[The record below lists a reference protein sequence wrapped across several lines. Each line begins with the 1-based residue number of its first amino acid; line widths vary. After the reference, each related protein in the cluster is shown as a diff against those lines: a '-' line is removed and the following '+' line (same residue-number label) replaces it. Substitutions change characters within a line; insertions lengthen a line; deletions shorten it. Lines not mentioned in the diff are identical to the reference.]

1 MKSISIF
8 IFFKNI
14 SLVRR
19 SFKRHILKSILTVFF
34 SAGWHL
40 MPNMI
45 KVQNISRNQLAGK
58 QWCCP
63 KNVPSVIRRQDSG
76 YWDCR
81 CSQHHRLK
89 LKREGHC
96 NTFGSS
102 FKVTKK
108 KKRHVGAFLGFVET
122 SQCASGE
129 GWHRVSFTAGPGLM
143 ALTASCSGVL
153 VCYTG
158 VWRIRRLFEEFI
170 VFQHALLKRHD
181 TEKKLNNKKFFV
193 VSEAIP
199 TNDVFPIGFLRR
211 TVTEH
216 MKQVLHL
223 WQFGEVW
230 CILWCYV
237 ILTVRFWIPSEKAP
251 ICLTVPSESSICET
265 TSSFQTQTTTD
276 YRNHAA
282 NILKSPSKH
291 WWQCAHNKKCIKTG
305 VLSPIITLST

>member
-108 KKRHVGAFLGFVET
+108 KKDTWEHSWGLLRQVSVQVERVGTEFHSQQDQVSWRWQPHAVESSSVTLGF
-122 SQCASGE
+122 GE
-129 GWHRVSFTAGPGLM
+129 
-143 ALTASCSGVL
+143 
-153 VCYTG
+153 
-158 VWRIRRLFEEFI
+158 FEDS
-170 VFQHALLKRHD
+170 LK
-181 TEKKLNNKKFFV
+181 N
-193 VSEAIP
+193 S
-199 TNDVFPIGFLRR
+199 
-211 TVTEH
+211 
-216 MKQVLHL
+216 
-223 WQFGEVW
+223 
-230 CILWCYV
+230 
-237 ILTVRFWIPSEKAP
+237 
-251 ICLTVPSESSICET
+251 
-265 TSSFQTQTTTD
+265 SSF
-276 YRNHAA
+276 NM
-282 NILKSPSKH
+282 L
-291 WWQCAHNKKCIKTG
+291 C
-305 VLSPIITLST
+305 